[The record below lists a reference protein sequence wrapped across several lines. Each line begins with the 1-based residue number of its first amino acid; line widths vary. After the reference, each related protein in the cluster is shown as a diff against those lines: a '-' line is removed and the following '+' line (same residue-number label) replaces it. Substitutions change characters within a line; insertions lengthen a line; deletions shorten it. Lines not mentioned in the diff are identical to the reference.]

1 MLINLEVNAKLH
13 NIIVKCIWML
23 LPDKKEIMI
32 NNNIELELNQLISAH
47 AKSLILIEKKS
58 EILTEFI
65 IDFPHSSS
73 SDLKNKNYFLFSLL

>member
-32 NNNIELELNQLISAH
+32 NNNIELELNQLISAL

-65 IDFPHSSS
+65 IDFPHSS
-73 SDLKNKNYFLFSLL
+73 LFFF

>member
-1 MLINLEVNAKLH
+1 MLQQ
-13 NIIVKCIWML
+13 
-23 LPDKKEIMI
+23 DKKEIMI

-65 IDFPHSSS
+65 IDFPHSS
-73 SDLKNKNYFLFSLL
+73 LFFF